1 MIPKSTCLALVA
13 AAAVSGCVATQPA
26 ADNSNPASPS
36 AATSSPAPTGTTGP
50 LAYTP
55 DMAPIFASDCTPCH
69 SGSRPSANYSMTTYA
84 NVMLAVAPGNANSA
98 LVVTTQPS
106 GSMYR
111 YFSVD
116 RAGRADMVKR
126 WVVDDKAA
134 QTR

>member
-1 MIPKSTCLALVA
+1 MRTRAFLLLVSVGLA
-13 AAAVSGCVATQPA
+13 GCVSSQPA
-26 ADNSNPASPS
+26 TDTSGPLAPS
-36 AATSSPAPTGTTGP
+36 ATTGTGTTPTTPLGP
-50 LAYTP
+50 LAYVQ

-69 SGSRPSANYSMTTYA
+69 SGSRPSGNYSMTTYA
-84 NVMLAVAPGNANSA
+84 NVMRDVAPGNANSP

-116 RAGRADMVKR
+116 RAGRSAMVR
-126 WVVDDKAA
+126 QWVVDDQAA

>member
-1 MIPKSTCLALVA
+1 MRTRVFLLLVSVVLA
-13 AAAVSGCVATQPA
+13 GCVSSQPA
-26 ADNSNPASPS
+26 TDTSAPLAPS
-36 AATSSPAPTGTTGP
+36 ATTGTGTTSVSGP
-50 LAYTP
+50 LAYVQ

-84 NVMLAVAPGNANSA
+84 NVMRDVVPGSA
-98 LVVTTQPS
+98 SSPLVVTTQPS

-116 RAGRADMVKR
+116 RAGRSAMVR
-126 WVVDDKAA
+126 QWVVDNQAA